1 MRINKIIL
9 FPIVILL
16 LTVSFAGVAA
26 AQPSV
31 VGQTPTQLT
40 AVANV
45 TTVTINTPFTING
58 TLSATGAPVGPSA
71 TITLQNSTDNST
83 WNNVTPTT
91 ATDANGNYTF
101 SNSESA
107 AGTYYY
113 RTTYAGYGTPSGY
126 GNATSAVVT
135 VNVITI
141 GTQLTATA
149 SITTTAV
156 NTPFTIN
163 GTLTNATSVTGIAGA
178 TIQLQKNVSGTWTP
192 TSSPVVT
199 DANGAYS
206 ISTSEPA
213 VGTYQYQTTYAGSA
227 TYTNATSNVVSV
239 NVFQITTQLTAT
251 ASITTTAVNTPFTI
265 NGTLSTSSGGITG
278 ATIQLQKNV
287 SGTWTTV
294 NTTTTDAN
302 GNYQF
307 SISEPAAGTYYY
319 RTTYAGYSTYFSPAT
334 SPVVTVNVPTI
345 GTQLTAVANVTTV
358 AANTPFTI
366 NGTLTN
372 ATSHTGIPS
381 APIQLQ
387 KNVSG
392 TWTPTSS
399 PVVTDANG
407 AYSISTSEPAVGT
420 YQYQTTY
427 AGNATYGPA
436 TSAVVTV
443 NVPTIGTQ
451 LTAATNLTSVVTNQN
466 FTINGTLTDTSGN
479 PIPSATITLQRSVS
493 GTWTDAANT
502 TTNAGSYQ
510 FSQNESAAATYYY
523 RTTYAGY
530 SSRFGNAAS
539 NTVTV
544 TVTTSPPQNV
554 TTPSSSPAATGNYL
568 FVAGNDSALWYKT
581 WNGATWS
588 SATSLGGVLAANT
601 GPAATSSGGVI
612 DVFAH
617 GTDNAVWYKTSNDG
631 GITWSNW
638 HSLGGVLATGSSP
651 AATSSGGVI
660 DVFAHGT
667 DNAVWYRTTTSGWQP
682 LGGVL
687 ATGSS
692 PAATS
697 PSTGVIDVFAHGTD
711 NAVWYR
717 TTTSGWQPL
726 GGVLAAN
733 TGPAATS
740 SGGVIDVFAHGTD
753 NAVWYRTTTSGWHSI
768 GGVLAA
774 NTGPAA
780 TSGSSAIAVF
790 ALGTDHAVWQTT
802 TTSSGVWTSTGPW

>member
-16 LTVSFAGVAA
+16 VTVSFAGVAA

-45 TTVTINTPFTING
+45 TTVTINEPFTING

-71 TITLQNSTDNST
+71 TITLQNSTNNST

-91 ATDANGNYTF
+91 ATDANGKYTF

-107 AGTYYY
+107 PGTYYY

-141 GTQLTATA
+141 GTQLTAATNL
-149 SITTTAV
+149 TTVAA

-163 GTLTNATSVTGIAGA
+163 GTLTNATSVTGIPSAP
-178 TIQLQKNVSGTWTP
+178 IQLQKNVSGTWTP

-213 VGTYQYQTTYAGSA
+213 VGTYQYQTTYAGNA

-239 NVFQITTQLTAT
+239 NVFQITTQLNAT

-265 NGTLSTSSGGITG
+265 NGTLSTSSGGIAG
-278 ATIQLQKNV
+278 AVIILQKNV

-294 NTTTTDAN
+294 NTTTTGAN
-302 GNYQF
+302 GNYTF

-345 GTQLTAVANVTTV
+345 GTQLTAVANVTSV

-372 ATSHTGIPS
+372 ATSVTGIPS

-392 TWTPTSS
+392 TWTPGPTN
-399 PVVTDANG
+399 VTDANG
-407 AYSISTSEPAVGT
+407 NYTFSISEPAVGT

-479 PIPSATITLQRSVS
+479 PIPSATITLQQSVS
-493 GTWTDAANT
+493 GTWTDVANT

-530 SSRFGNAAS
+530 SSRFGNATS
-539 NTVTV
+539 NTVSV
-544 TVTTSPPQNV
+544 TVTTPPPPPVVV
-554 TTPSSSPAATGNYL
+554 TPTSSPAVTGNYL
-568 FVAGNDSALWYKT
+568 FVTGSDNALWYRHWT
-581 WNGATWS
+581 GTTWS
-588 SATSLGGVLAANT
+588 AATSLGGILT
-601 GPAATSSGGVI
+601 
-612 DVFAH
+612 
-617 GTDNAVWYKTSNDG
+617 
-631 GITWSNW
+631 
-638 HSLGGVLATGSSP
+638 SSP
-651 AATSSGGVI
+651 AATSRSSGTI
-660 DVFAHGT
+660 DVFVRGS
-667 DNAVWYRTTTSGWQP
+667 DGVIWSRTTTNGGATWNPWHSIGGQTPSGTGPAADAQNANSLDVFVQGTDHALWYNHWDGTTWSGWQS

-687 ATGSS
+687 PSS

-697 PSTGVIDVFAHGTD
+697 PANGVIDVFVRGTD
-711 NAVWYR
+711 NALWERPYNN
-717 TTTSGWQPL
+717 GWLPW
-726 GGVLAAN
+726 
-733 TGPAATS
+733 T
-740 SGGVIDVFAHGTD
+740 
-753 NAVWYRTTTSGWHSI
+753 SI
-768 GGVLAA
+768 GGL
-774 NTGPAA
+774 
-780 TSGSSAIAVF
+780 
-790 ALGTDHAVWQTT
+790 
-802 TTSSGVWTSTGPW
+802 